1 VSTHRFP
8 SIKKGAIM
16 QYHYSPAGMTPAQ
29 AEKTGT
35 LLQGRLTD
43 LLDLSLTL
51 KHAHWN
57 VVGAEFLPVHRLLD
71 EWVAAVRTMT
81 DDTAERIA
89 TLGGIPNGLPGQLAA
104 ARPWSDYAIGRGVAS
119 AHLGALDLVYDRVV
133 GSHRQTIAELT
144 DTDLV
149 SADMLTQQTTDL
161 EKQQW
166 LIRAQLQDTTG
177 TLPTEGRRDQLDAA
191 VSATITQGAS

>member
-1 VSTHRFP
+1 
-8 SIKKGAIM
+8 M

-71 EWVAAVRTMT
+71 EWVVAVRTMT
-81 DDTAERIA
+81 DETAERIA
-89 TLGGIPNGLPGQLAA
+89 TLGGIPNGLPGRLAA
-104 ARPWSDYAIGRGVAS
+104 TRTWSDYELGRGLAA
-119 AHLGALDLVYDRVV
+119 AHLGALDLVYDRVIR
-133 GSHRQTIAELT
+133 SHRETMAELT
-144 DTDLV
+144 ETDPV
-149 SADMLTQQTTDL
+149 TADMLTQQTTDL

-166 LIRAQLQDTTG
+166 MIRAQLQNTAG
-177 TLPTEGRRDQLDAA
+177 TIPTEGSHDQIDAA
-191 VSATITQGAS
+191 VSATVAQGVS